1 MTYDELMKMLASE
14 RNLPARLVDG
24 SFALLI
30 RWDRNEAG
38 FQVPGEEDMRWV
50 ALTRLAD
57 LGNGALQETPDE

>member
-1 MTYDELMKMLASE
+1 MTYDELMKMLEGE

-38 FQVPGEEDMRWV
+38 FQVPGEEDIRWIP
-50 ALTRLAD
+50 LARIVD
-57 LGNGALQETPDE
+57 LGNGALQEE